1 MQFKK
6 LNENLVATVAKVLK
20 GAKLAKFLDSI
31 KVIND
36 SLEQGGWVSRGSVK
50 AESGFYQGISKIGRI
65 GVEICSPEWYASN
78 DVSTLFNYGGWCYN
92 KEVKA
97 KKWDDVTGDE
107 ILLPYPSTEIG
118 VLELGVKTIR
128 ERIKSFKLSDE
139 VILAWFYLVREK
151 TNAVHLLDSLRPVP
165 TVTSIGLSP
174 KVTTTLTECNL
185 DLDLPSLKLAEIAF
199 RFVQAKKWDN
209 EKKEC
214 LPVFDKNGACVLDKE
229 FYPKWTVGTV
239 HNQSRFAGGYH
250 CHACGKAIPS
260 GRFVP
265 IEAFDKN
272 SKNIISMWLG
282 CDCAKNI
289 FGIKDVGIGKSN

>member
-6 LNENLVATVAKVLK
+6 LNEKLVETVAKALK
-20 GAKLAKFLDSI
+20 GARLTKFLDSI
-31 KVIND
+31 KIIND

-50 AESGFYQGISKIGRI
+50 ADSGFYQGIVKFGNI
-65 GVEICSPEWYASN
+65 GVKICSPEWYASN
-78 DVSTLFNYGGWCYN
+78 DVARLFNYGGWSYD
-92 KEVKA
+92 KGVKA
-97 KKWDDVTGDE
+97 TKYDDVTGDV
-107 ILLPYPSTEIG
+107 IPLPYPSTELG

-128 ERIKSFKLSDE
+128 EHIKSFKLSDG

-151 TNAVHLLDSLRPVP
+151 SNAVHLLDSLRPLP

-174 KVTTTLTECNL
+174 KVTATLTECNL
-185 DLDLPSLKLAEIAF
+185 DLDLSSLKVAEIAF

-289 FGIKDVGIGKSN
+289 FGIKDVGIGQD